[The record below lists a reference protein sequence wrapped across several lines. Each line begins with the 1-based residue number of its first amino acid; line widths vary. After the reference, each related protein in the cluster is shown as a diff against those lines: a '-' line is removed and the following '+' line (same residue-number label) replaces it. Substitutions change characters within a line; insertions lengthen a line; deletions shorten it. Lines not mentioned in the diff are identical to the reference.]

1 MHSNQKVTQ
10 FGSIIKLYYLSI
22 TRKWERFFESANYY
36 MCFFNNMIEDIL
48 YIAEN
53 APDNM
58 KNEFISNWKSE
69 YNFHNIHKS
78 KFYIPTAPA
87 QLKPEFVCT
96 DEASRK
102 VYNSKKTSMCEST
115 LHLLSLIHY
124 VIKFTKNPGKSMV
137 YVNLYHQKQFIMPES
152 QVNSLP
158 ICIES
163 YYLLRYNYPLKA
175 LSILYKV
182 YFHTSHM
189 LICDDIDIAL
199 IILCCKYVVILVDF
213 CIEHRYRISRFRY
226 NNYKYEQ
233 FIDQSVK
240 ELLKMIKVDATEG
253 RNNIVA
259 SSSSRS

>member
-22 TRKWERFFESANYY
+22 TRKWIRFFESANYY
-36 MCFFNNMIEDIL
+36 MCFFNNMIADIL

-53 APDNM
+53 APDDM
-58 KNEFISNWKSE
+58 KKEFISNWKSE

-78 KFYIPTAPA
+78 KFYISTAPI

-96 DEASRK
+96 NEASRK
-102 VYNSKKTSMCEST
+102 AYNSKKTSMCEST
-115 LHLLSLIHY
+115 LQLLSLIHY

-137 YVNLYHQKQFIMPES
+137 YVNLYHQKQFVISES
-152 QVNSLP
+152 QVNLLP

-182 YFHTSHM
+182 YFRTSHM
-189 LICDDIDIAL
+189 MICDDIDISL
-199 IILCCKYVVILVDF
+199 MILCCKYYTIIVDF
-213 CIEHRYRISRFRY
+213 CIRHRYHISRFRY
-226 NNYKYEQ
+226 TNYKYEQ
-233 FIDQSVK
+233 FIDPSVK
-240 ELLKMIKVDATEG
+240 ELLKMIKTDVLEG
-253 RNNIVA
+253 KNIIGA